1 MVGENSV
8 SVGGRSLS
16 RMKGTLRGLGVGKA
30 KYQAKLIDYK
40 QSQTTIMAEI
50 VKKAHELASYLK
62 KETGETTAIAEKI
75 QLFLANLGGDAMG
88 FETLANTLR
97 TEESQAKNRKEQT
110 REAGD
115 AHLKATATKSVEVF
129 RGTNKRL
136 KQNADQIGNAIKKD
150 EEDLKKV
157 LVLIEYLRMLVKYY
171 YEVDN
176 EIKGY
181 RAREVTFGKKER
193 IRIEH
198 ETNDAVSTAGSGG
211 DYDKTLGKK
220 VQAGTSEFQ

>member
-1 MVGENSV
+1 MVGETNV

-16 RMKGTLRGLGVGKA
+16 KMKGALKGLGVGKA
-30 KYQAKLIDYK
+30 KYQAKLVDYK
-40 QSQTTIMAEI
+40 QSQITIMAEI
-50 VKKAHELASYLK
+50 VQKAHELAKYLK
-62 KETGETTAIAEKI
+62 KETGETTAIAEEI
-75 QLFLANLGGDAMG
+75 QVFLANLGGDAMG
-88 FETLANTLR
+88 FETLATTLR
-97 TEESQAKNRKEQT
+97 TGESQAKNKKEQT

-115 AHLKATATKSVEVF
+115 EHLKATAKKSIEVF
-129 RGTNKRL
+129 REKNKEL
-136 KQNADQIGNAIKKD
+136 KQNADRICKAIKKD

-157 LVLIEYLRMLVKYY
+157 LVLLEYLRLLVKYY

-198 ETNDAVSTAGSGG
+198 ETNDAVSTAGRGG

-220 VQAGTSEFQ
+220 VQAGTTEFQ